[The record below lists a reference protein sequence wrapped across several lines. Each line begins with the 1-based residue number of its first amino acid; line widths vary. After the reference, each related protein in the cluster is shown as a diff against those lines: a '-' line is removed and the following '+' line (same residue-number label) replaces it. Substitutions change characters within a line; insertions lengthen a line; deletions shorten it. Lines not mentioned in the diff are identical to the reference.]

1 MIGTAKQM
9 RAKPGFPL
17 VVRQLRLRSLPVLD
31 FDELTCWENI
41 LHSLLCL
48 ENEEFDLIWKDFDQR
63 QKAELSK
70 KTQDTQ
76 EKKTEKIEKYG
87 DKVVDNLEKLFASGD
102 IGSIEETL
110 KKYK

>member
-1 MIGTAKQM
+1 MIGTAKAT

-17 VVRQLRLRSLPVLD
+17 VVRQLRLRTLPVLD
-31 FDELTCWENI
+31 FEELTCWENV

-48 ENEEFDLIWKDFDQR
+48 ENDEFDIIWKDYEQR
-63 QKAELSK
+63 QKAKLAK
-70 KTQDTQ
+70 KIKPQ
-76 EKKTEKIEKYG
+76 EKVEEKIEKYG

>member
-1 MIGTAKQM
+1 M
-9 RAKPGFPL
+9 
-17 VVRQLRLRSLPVLD
+17 VRQLRLKTLPVTE

-48 ENEEFDLIWKDFDQR
+48 ENEEFDLIWKDYDQR
-63 QKAELSK
+63 N
-70 KTQDTQ
+70 
-76 EKKTEKIEKYG
+76 KTEIKQTNKPKEKVETKIEHTG

-102 IGSIEETL
+102 IASIEETL